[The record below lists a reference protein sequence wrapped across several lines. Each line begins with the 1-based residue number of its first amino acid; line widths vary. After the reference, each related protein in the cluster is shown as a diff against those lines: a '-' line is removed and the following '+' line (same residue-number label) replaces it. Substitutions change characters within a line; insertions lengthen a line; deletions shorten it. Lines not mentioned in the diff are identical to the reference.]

1 MVQVMSPK
9 KAVSSFLSF
18 IKSVAINFI
27 PFYWLK
33 DRSAKLDQL
42 NSTNEE
48 NFPNRR
54 SDNYKR
60 LDVNNQDRGGIRLF
74 SISLALTFGT
84 IGVAALFTPLVGWGM
99 GLVFGLVL
107 GFGILP
113 KVSDVVAKQAIRA
126 ISWLR
131 NKNDPKIINAT
142 YPQKYKPY
150 TLAVGNANDELSTL
164 SQRENQTTQ
173 KIMNKLY
180 LKNQQIKQNPE
191 SWFGLSAAQQ
201 EQCQALNLAVGFFRQ
216 NPHTFPTPPYKNPFG
231 ASTKPTLHFVTFKE
245 EDGFTPQRQDFLNQ
259 VIWPS
264 P

>member
-84 IGVAALFTPLVGWGM
+84 IGVAALFTP
-99 GLVFGLVL
+99 
-107 GFGILP
+107 
-113 KVSDVVAKQAIRA
+113 
-126 ISWLR
+126 
-131 NKNDPKIINAT
+131 
-142 YPQKYKPY
+142 
-150 TLAVGNANDELSTL
+150 
-164 SQRENQTTQ
+164 
-173 KIMNKLY
+173 
-180 LKNQQIKQNPE
+180 
-191 SWFGLSAAQQ
+191 
-201 EQCQALNLAVGFFRQ
+201 
-216 NPHTFPTPPYKNPFG
+216 
-231 ASTKPTLHFVTFKE
+231 
-245 EDGFTPQRQDFLNQ
+245 
-259 VIWPS
+259 
-264 P
+264 